1 MIEIFSEAYRCS
13 CALAAWSSSLSRD
26 RDRMSRFSPQSAPA
40 PLRACVVALVT
51 EFDEDRNHQ
60 AGPNRRG
67 RVLLMRS

>member
-26 RDRMSRFSPQSAPA
+26 RDRMSRFSPQSAPG
-40 PLRACVVALVT
+40 RFGACDK
-51 EFDEDRNHQ
+51 FDEDRNHQ
-60 AGPNRRG
+60 AGPNRRD

>member
-26 RDRMSRFSPQSAPA
+26 RDRMSRFSPQSAPGR
-40 PLRACVVALVT
+40 LWRLFDK
-51 EFDEDRNHQ
+51 FDEDRNHQ
-60 AGPNRRG
+60 AGPNRRD